1 MIFKNTFKL
10 ALLILMANFFSACS
24 SKTDAELI
32 TEVFQNY
39 TSAIK
44 NNQGMLAAEYLDQK
58 TLDWFDKL
66 LDMSLNAPKSEL
78 QKSNMLSK
86 VTVLSIR
93 QEHSKKEIKALNN
106 KAVFAF
112 ALDKDLYH
120 QDSTKQFTIANLKIG
135 NPRAVAAVNINGKE
149 VPGKYIKFLKDKD
162 GWKLNFAA
170 MINILN
176 DQATGRLVENIPA
189 ENRKAI
195 HIVRKLSN
203 KPIKRN
209 IWKPAKNW

>member
-10 ALLILMANFFSACS
+10 AVLILIANIFTNCS
-24 SKTDAELI
+24 SKSDAELI

-39 TSAIK
+39 TTAIK
-44 NNQGMLAAEYLDQK
+44 TNKGMLAAEYLDQK

-66 LDMSLNAPKSEL
+66 LDMSLNARKSAL
-78 QKSNMLSK
+78 QKSNILSK

-93 QEHSKKEIKALNN
+93 QEHSKKEIKAMNN

-120 QDSTKQFTIANLKIG
+120 QDSTKQFTIANLKIE
-135 NPRAVAAVNINGKE
+135 NSRAVAAVRMNGKE
-149 VPGKYIKFLKDKD
+149 VPGKYIKFLKDHD

-176 DQATGRLVENIPA
+176 DQATGRLVENIPN
-189 ENRKAI
+189 ENKKAI
-195 HIVRKLSN
+195 NIVRKNS
-203 KPIKRN
+203 KKSIKRN
-209 IWKPAKNW
+209 IWTPAKNW